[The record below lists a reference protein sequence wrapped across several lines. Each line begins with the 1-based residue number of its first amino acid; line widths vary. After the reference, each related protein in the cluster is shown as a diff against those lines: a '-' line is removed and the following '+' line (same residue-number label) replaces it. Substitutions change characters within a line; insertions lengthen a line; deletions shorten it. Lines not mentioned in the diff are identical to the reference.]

1 VAFKFKA
8 PNTYLIISS
17 IIVLMAILTWIIPAG
32 EFQRSEI
39 NGRNVVVPGS
49 YQQVDSNPQGPVAV
63 LKSPVEGFID
73 PLDGFVPEI
82 IIFILIVGGA
92 FEIFK
97 RTGAVNAAINSVV
110 RAQEKSEVLRLML
123 IPLFMIIFSLGG
135 ATFGMSEETI
145 PFVLVFIPLALALGY
160 DSIVGA
166 AIPFVGAGAGF
177 AGAFLNPFTVQIA
190 QGLAEVEL
198 VSGWE
203 YRLLCWFVIT
213 TIAIGFVMRYA
224 SRIKKNPQ
232 LSPVYDSDQ
241 KKRLATVENDFLETA
256 GEKFSTKNYLVLGTF
271 FVFMIALVIGVVQF
285 GWYIKEIAALFL
297 LMGIVMGLVGGL
309 GADGITSGFIDG
321 AKDLLGT
328 ALIIALAKGIIIIA
342 SEGRI
347 IDTMLYSLSN
357 LVGDMHP
364 ILASQTMFGVQS
376 AINFFVPSG
385 SGQAALT
392 MPLMAPLAD
401 LLGVSRQT
409 AVLSYQLGDGFS
421 NLIIPTSAI
430 LMGVLS
436 LADVRWETWAK
447 WILPLQIIFVIV
459 GLLLLIPPY
468 FMGWQ

>member
-1 VAFKFKA
+1 MAFKFKA

-17 IIVLMAILTWIIPAG
+17 IIVLMAILTWVIPAG
-32 EFQRSEI
+32 EFQRSEV

-49 YQQVDSNPQGPVAV
+49 YQQVESNPQGPVAV

-97 RTGAVNAAINSVV
+97 RTGTVNAAIASVV
-110 RAQEKSEVLRLML
+110 RAQEKSDALRLML

-203 YRLLCWFVIT
+203 YRLFCWFVIT

-232 LSPVYDSDQ
+232 LSPVFESDQ
-241 KKRLATVENDFLETA
+241 KKRSVANEYDNQSSEGD
-256 GEKFSTKNYLVLGTF
+256 KISSRNYLVLGTF
-271 FVFMIALVIGVVQF
+271 LLSMIALVVGVTQY

-297 LMGIVMGLVGGL
+297 LMGIVMGIFGGL

-347 IDTMLYSLSN
+347 IDTMLFSLSN

-364 ILASQTMFGVQS
+364 ILASQTMFGVQT

-430 LMGVLS
+430 VMGVLS
-436 LADVRWETWAK
+436 LADIRWETWAK
-447 WILPLQIIFVIV
+447 WILPLQIVFVIV
-459 GLLLLIPPY
+459 GLILLIPPY

>member
-1 VAFKFKA
+1 
-8 PNTYLIISS
+8 
-17 IIVLMAILTWIIPAG
+17 MPAG
-32 EFQRSEI
+32 EFQRSEV

-49 YQQVDSNPQGPVAV
+49 YQQVESNPQGPVAV

-97 RTGAVNAAINSVV
+97 RTGTVNAAIASVV
-110 RAQEKSEVLRLML
+110 RAQEKSDALRLML

-203 YRLLCWFVIT
+203 YRLFCWFVIT
-213 TIAIGFVMRYA
+213 TIAIAFVMRYA

-232 LSPVYDSDQ
+232 LSPVYESDQ
-241 KKRLATVENDFLETA
+241 KKRSESRAYDSDDTV
-256 GEKFSTKNYLVLGTF
+256 SSSISSRNYLVLATF
-271 FVFMIALVIGVVQF
+271 LLSMIALVVGVTQY

-297 LMGIVMGLVGGL
+297 LMGIVMGIFGGL
-309 GADGITSGFIDG
+309 GADGITTGFIDG

-342 SEGRI
+342 SQGRI

-364 ILASQTMFGVQS
+364 IFASQTMFGVQT

-430 LMGVLS
+430 VMGVLS
-436 LADVRWETWAK
+436 LADIRWETWAK
-447 WILPLQIIFVIV
+447 WILPLQVVFVVV